1 MWAVA
6 EHNVGA
12 GINRRMCES
21 FDIPSV
27 FADKTFLTVG
37 NMGLILSFGPSV
49 KRNYHYVGLL
59 SQFLDHPAQFCEIR
73 YVKIVGSVAEL
84 SDAYL
89 QSLALYYRRLAYA
102 LQAHGRQTCT
112 AQSRHGRF
120 AARMSEVVDVVV
132 GDSHEVESGIDE
144 IVHIFR
150 RHAEYVVSLGIA
162 HLAALARTIQKTAF
176 EIATRNIDTPED
188 AVGVGKQIAA
198 PRLAA
203 GANRGLSRGKWYP
216 S

>member
-1 MWAVA
+1 MSA
-6 EHNVGA
+6 
-12 GINRRMCES
+12 
-21 FDIPSV
+21 F
-27 FADKTFLTVG
+27 
-37 NMGLILSFGPSV
+37 
-49 KRNYHYVGLL
+49 

-198 PRLAA
+198 PFGGRCEPWIESGKVVPIMTSPTNAIVRLTVSREGSAIESAAVMISAVSLLGFWLAA
-203 GANRGLSRGKWYP
+203 L
-216 S
+216 